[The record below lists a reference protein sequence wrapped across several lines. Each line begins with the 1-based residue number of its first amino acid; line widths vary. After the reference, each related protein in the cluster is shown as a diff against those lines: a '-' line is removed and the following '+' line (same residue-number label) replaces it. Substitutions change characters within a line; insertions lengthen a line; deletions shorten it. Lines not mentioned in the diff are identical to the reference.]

1 LDGHQPDLLCYNRHS
16 VADNGENM
24 FNRLQKIYDDFP
36 KKFWVVVGTSFIDI
50 IGNTLLFP
58 FFSLY
63 ITERFGVGMTQ
74 AGIVLGSFS
83 AFGLVGSII
92 GGALTDKFGRK
103 SLMLFGL
110 VFSAISTLSLGL
122 VNEFSILIP
131 LSVVIGLLSNIAGPA
146 RQAMVADLLPEEKRQ
161 EGFGILRVVANM
173 SWIVGPTIGGFIAA
187 RSYFALFVLDAL
199 ISCVV
204 AVIFFLYI
212 PETKP
217 ETTEAPESI
226 LKTFSGYGT
235 VLRDYAYVAFLV
247 VSMLM
252 GLVYQQMYNSLSVYL
267 RDNHGIEPR
276 GYGFLLTISAITVI
290 LFQFQTTRAIKKYP
304 AFLMMALGVFFYM
317 IGFGMFGFVAA
328 FWLFA
333 AAIVVIT
340 IGEMVIMPTASAL
353 ATNFA
358 PEDMRGRYMAV
369 FGLSWALPATVG
381 PSAAGLILDNYNP
394 NLLWY
399 VGAIICAVSVLSF
412 YILHLWLGKCDRFN
426 PPDPEKEA
434 VPAT

>member
-1 LDGHQPDLLCYNRHS
+1 
-16 VADNGENM
+16 M
-24 FNRLQKIYDDFP
+24 FKRLNKIYNDFP
-36 KKFWVVVGTSFIDI
+36 KKFWLVVLTSFIDV

-63 ITERFGVGMTQ
+63 ITQKFGVGMTQ

-83 AFGLVGSII
+83 AFGLIGSMI

-103 SLMLFGL
+103 SLILFGL

-122 VNEFSILIP
+122 VNEFAVLIP

-146 RQAMVADLLPEEKRQ
+146 RQAMVADLLPEDKRQ

-173 SWIVGPTIGGFIAA
+173 SWIIGPTIGGFIAN
-187 RSYFALFVLDAL
+187 RNFFTLFVLDAL
-199 ISCVV
+199 ISCLV
-204 AVIFFLYI
+204 AVIFFFYI
-212 PETKP
+212 SETKP
-217 ETTEAPESI
+217 ESSEESESI
-226 LKTFSGYGT
+226 LKTFAGYGI
-235 VLRDYAYVAFLV
+235 VLKDYAYLAFLF

-252 GLVYQQMYNSLSVYL
+252 GLVYQQLYNSLSVYL
-267 RDNHGIEPR
+267 RDSHGIEPQ
-276 GYGFLLTISAITVI
+276 GYGFLMSTSAITVI
-290 LFQFQTTRAIKKYP
+290 LLQFTTTRLIKKRP

-317 IGFGMFGFVAA
+317 IGFGMFGFVSA

-333 AAIVVIT
+333 AAVVIIT
-340 IGEMVIMPTASAL
+340 VGEMVVMPTASAL

-369 FGLSWALPATVG
+369 FGLSWAIPATIG

-394 NLLWY
+394 DLLWY
-399 VGAIICAVSVLSF
+399 IGAGICAVSVISF
-412 YILHLWLGKCDRFN
+412 YGLHLWLGKRERFN
-426 PPDPEKEA
+426 PPEPEPESA
-434 VPAT
+434 PAS

>member
-1 LDGHQPDLLCYNRHS
+1 MISPFFYHVIIPYRS
-16 VADNGENM
+16 RKRRPM
-24 FNRLQKIYDDFP
+24 FKRLNKIYNDYP
-36 KKFWVVVGTSFIDI
+36 KTFWLVVLTSFIDV

-63 ITERFGVGMTQ
+63 ITQKFGVGMTQ

-83 AFGLVGSII
+83 AFGLIGSMV

-103 SLMLFGL
+103 SLILFGL
-110 VFSAISTLSLGL
+110 VFSAVSTLSLGL
-122 VNEFSILIP
+122 VNEFSMLIP

-146 RQAMVADLLPEEKRQ
+146 RQAMVADLLPEDKRQ

-173 SWIVGPTIGGFIAA
+173 SWIIGPTIGGFIAN
-187 RSYFALFVLDAL
+187 RSFFTLFVLDAL

-204 AVIFFLYI
+204 AVIFFFYI
-212 PETKP
+212 SETKP
-217 ETTEAPESI
+217 ASIEEQESI
-226 LKTFSGYGT
+226 LKTFAGYGI
-235 VLRDYAYVAFLV
+235 VLKDFAYLAFLF

-252 GLVYQQMYNSLSVYL
+252 GLVYQQLYNSLSVYL
-267 RDNHGIEPR
+267 RDSHGIEPQ
-276 GYGFLLTISAITVI
+276 GYGFLMSTSAITVI
-290 LFQFQTTRAIKKYP
+290 LLQFTTTRLIKKRP

-317 IGFGMFGFVAA
+317 IGFGMFGFVNA

-333 AAIVVIT
+333 AAVVIIT
-340 IGEMVIMPTASAL
+340 IGEMVVMPTASAL

-369 FGLSWALPATVG
+369 FGLSWAIPATIG
-381 PSAAGLILDNYNP
+381 PTAAGLILDNYNP

-399 VGAIICAVSVLSF
+399 VGAAICAVSVISF
-412 YILHLWLGKCDRFN
+412 YGLHLWLGRRERFN
-426 PPDPEKEA
+426 PPEAEA
-434 VPAT
+434 VPAS

>member
-1 LDGHQPDLLCYNRHS
+1 
-16 VADNGENM
+16 M
-24 FNRLQKIYDDFP
+24 FTRVKGIYQDFP
-36 KKFWVVVGTSFIDI
+36 DKFWVVVGTSFIDQ

-63 ITERFGVGMTQ
+63 ITQKFGVGMTQ
-74 AGIVLGSFS
+74 AGLVLGTFS
-83 AFGLVGSII
+83 AFGLIGSMI

-103 SLMLFGL
+103 SLALFGL

-122 VNEFSILIP
+122 VNEFAVLIP
-131 LSVVIGLLSNIAGPA
+131 LAIVIGLLSNIAGPA
-146 RQAMVADLLPEEKRQ
+146 RQAMVADLLPEDKRQ

-173 SWIVGPTIGGFIAA
+173 SWIIGPTIGGFIAD
-187 RSYFALFVLDAL
+187 RSYFALFVLDAV
-199 ISCVV
+199 ISCIV
-204 AVIFFLYI
+204 AVLFYLYI

-217 ETTEAPESI
+217 ESSGEPESI
-226 LKTFSGYGT
+226 MKTFAGYNA

-252 GLVYQQMYNSLSVYL
+252 GLVYQQLYNSLSVYL
-267 RDNHGIEPR
+267 RDNHGIQPQ
-276 GYGFLLTISAITVI
+276 GYGFLLTTSAITVI
-290 LFQFQTTRAIKKYP
+290 LFQFQTTRLIKKYP

-317 IGFGMFGFVAA
+317 VGFGMFGFVTVY
-328 FWLFA
+328 WLFA
-333 AAIVVIT
+333 AAVVIIT

-353 ATNFA
+353 AANFA

-381 PSAAGLILDNYNP
+381 PSAAGLILDNFNP

-399 VGAIICAVSVLSF
+399 VGALICAVSVLSF
-412 YILHLWLGKCDRFN
+412 YVLHLWLGKKARFN
-426 PPDPEKEA
+426 PPETAQEG
-434 VPAT
+434 VPAS

>member
-1 LDGHQPDLLCYNRHS
+1 
-16 VADNGENM
+16 M
-24 FNRLQKIYDDFP
+24 FKRLNKIYNDFP
-36 KKFWVVVGTSFIDI
+36 KKFWLVVLTSFIDV

-63 ITERFGVGMTQ
+63 ITQKFGVGMTQ

-83 AFGLVGSII
+83 AFGLIGSMV

-103 SLMLFGL
+103 SLILFGL
-110 VFSAISTLSLGL
+110 VFSAVSTLSLGL
-122 VNEFSILIP
+122 VNEFAVLIP

-146 RQAMVADLLPEEKRQ
+146 RQAMVADLLPEDKRQ

-173 SWIVGPTIGGFIAA
+173 SWIIGPTIGGFIAN
-187 RSYFALFVLDAL
+187 RNFFTLFVLDAL

-204 AVIFFLYI
+204 ALIFFFYI
-212 PETKP
+212 SETKP
-217 ETTEAPESI
+217 EASEEPESI
-226 LKTFSGYGT
+226 LKTFAGYGI
-235 VLRDYAYVAFLV
+235 VMKDFAYLAFLF

-252 GLVYQQMYNSLSVYL
+252 GLVYQQLYNSLSVYL
-267 RDNHGIEPR
+267 RDNHGIEPQ
-276 GYGFLLTISAITVI
+276 GYGFLMSTSAITVI
-290 LFQFQTTRAIKKYP
+290 LLQFTTTRLIKKRP
-304 AFLMMALGVFFYM
+304 AFLMMAVGVFFYM
-317 IGFGMFGFVAA
+317 IGFGMFGFVTA

-333 AAIVVIT
+333 AAVVIIT

-369 FGLSWALPATVG
+369 FGLSWAIPATIG
-381 PSAAGLILDNYNP
+381 PTAAGLILDNYNP

-399 VGAIICAVSVLSF
+399 IGAGICAVSMISF
-412 YILHLWLGKCDRFN
+412 YGLHLWLGKNDRFN
-426 PPDPEKEA
+426 PPEPEA
-434 VPAT
+434 VPSS